1 LIGVKFGIEKEDDR
15 QLIQTRNKI
24 QKGSSKRA
32 PVRLDGVEKAKSSDN
47 DTGILLKD
55 PFLSASHYWP
65 FEDIKENLLSADIVT
80 GHNAIFL
87 NGSTV
92 SEDHTSKLTYATT
105 DVPGSSIILGDFN
118 GTCFSDPGKCIL
130 GGLTLSFWINLDRE
144 RIREDQDA
152 YIFSGGGQSK
162 ESRGFGFL
170 FFHGDYVF
178 VLSIAAKQWK
188 MTIPESKVK
197 TGKWENIVFVWEKS
211 GNLTYYANGEKIMS
225 IKGNDAKRPNDK
237 YTLITIGKPNN
248 ADSREY
254 MYPLKIRCIGFW
266 DKALKSDQVKDIYIA
281 LKDESKKRRLSKK
294 FLVEKLRR
302 RSVKGIR

>member
-1 LIGVKFGIEKEDDR
+1 MKFA
-15 QLIQTRNKI
+15 T
-24 QKGSSKRA
+24 
-32 PVRLDGVEKAKSSDN
+32 
-47 DTGILLKD
+47 
-55 PFLSASHYWP
+55 
-65 FEDIKENLLSADIVT
+65 NL
-80 GHNAIFL
+80 
-87 NGSTV
+87 
-92 SEDHTSKLTYATT
+92 
-105 DVPGSSIILGDFN
+105 P
-118 GTCFSDPGKCIL
+118 GTCFSDPSKCIL

-178 VLSIAAKQWK
+178 VLSTAAKQWK
-188 MTIPESKVK
+188 MTIPERKVK
-197 TGKWENIVFVWEKS
+197 TGKWVNVVFVWEKS
-211 GNLTYYANGEKIMS
+211 GNLTYYMNGEKIMS

-248 ADSREY
+248 AESREY

-281 LKDESKKRRLSKK
+281 RECLFSIVL
-294 FLVEKLRR
+294 FTAF
-302 RSVKGIR
+302 I